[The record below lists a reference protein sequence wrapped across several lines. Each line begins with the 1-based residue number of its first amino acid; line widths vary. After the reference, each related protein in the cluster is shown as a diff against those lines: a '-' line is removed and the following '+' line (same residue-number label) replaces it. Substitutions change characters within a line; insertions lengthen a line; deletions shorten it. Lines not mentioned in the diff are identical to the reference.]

1 MKIRLHRPFTYQDG
15 PRNTVTLS
23 VGEHDLSKEL
33 AEKVL
38 RFGKATIVVTKK
50 APENKLAKTPE
61 NKAGMG
67 GKAKRRGRPR
77 TKPNP

>member
-1 MKIRLHRPFTYQDG
+1 MPQA
-15 PRNTVTLS
+15 
-23 VGEHDLSKEL
+23 L

-38 RFGKATIVVTKK
+38 RFGKAEIVVTKK

-67 GKAKRRGRPR
+67 GKAKRGRR
-77 TKPNP
+77 TGAKSKR